1 MALFI
6 ELYFL
11 LIGLHVK
18 NAILYDIKRRYL
30 PHCGKINV
38 STLREFKVLLALGED
53 VTTWHALTECDHS
66 LTKNTDVA
74 IINYMLSCYK
84 LLRH

>member
-1 MALFI
+1 MAIFI

-11 LIGLHVK
+11 SIGLHVK
-18 NAILYDIKRRYL
+18 NAILYDKKRRFL

-38 STLREFKVLLALGED
+38 SREFKVLLALGED
-53 VTTWHALTECDHS
+53 VTIWHALAECDHS